1 METIET
7 IQPQQDLSQVNQTA
21 YSPIAETPKR
31 TRGKLLI
38 FIFVGLGI
46 LLLIGGVLY
55 YFLSDLSNEK
65 IDMREEAIVP
75 TSTPEVTPSVTPTPV
90 EENELDSDSLIME
103 IEGSTESLGGST
115 DSMNESL
122 DKLDFDSADSELQ
135 NTVF

>member
-1 METIET
+1 MGQLKVIDETGMAPT
-7 IQPQQDLSQVNQTA
+7 PTTA
-21 YSPIAETPKR
+21 
-31 TRGKLLI
+31 
-38 FIFVGLGI
+38 
-46 LLLIGGVLY
+46 
-55 YFLSDLSNEK
+55 
-65 IDMREEAIVP
+65 
-75 TSTPEVTPSVTPTPV
+75 VTPTPTAMPTPV